1 MHLSLISRFIARKEV
16 GCVLKMAQW
25 EGLIADKLR
34 DRASK
39 IPPEWVLPRKIINQ
53 ITQDANISAFDI
65 LRHHDLLSREEVAIT
80 ESYDAQSLHQEIIEG
95 RLTSLQVCK
104 AFCKRAAIAQQLVS
118 IYIALGS

>member
-1 MHLSLISRFIARKEV
+1 MHLSLISRFIVRKEV

-25 EGLIADKLR
+25 DGLIADKLR

-39 IPPEWVLPRKIINQ
+39 IPPEWVLPETIINQ
-53 ITQDANISAFDI
+53 TTQDANISAFDI
-65 LRHHDLLSREEVAIT
+65 LKQHDLLSREEVAIT
-80 ESYDAQSLHQEIIEG
+80 ESYDAKSLHQEIIEG

-118 IYIALGS
+118 MYIALGS